1 MHQWKAFWDHL
12 KNELDYKNC
21 KTFKEL
27 VEKIDEYIHYYNNEK
42 YQWSRNKMTPLQYR
56 NYLLITT

>member
-12 KNELDYKNC
+12 KDELDYKNC

-27 VEKIDEYIHYYNNEK
+27 VEKIDEYIGINGAEIK
-42 YQWSRNKMTPLQYR
+42 
-56 NYLLITT
+56 